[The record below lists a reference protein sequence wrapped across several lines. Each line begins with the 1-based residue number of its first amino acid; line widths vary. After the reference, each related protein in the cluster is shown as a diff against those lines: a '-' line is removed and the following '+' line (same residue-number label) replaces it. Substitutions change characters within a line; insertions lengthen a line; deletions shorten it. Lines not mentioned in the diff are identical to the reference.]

1 MKNSFYITTTL
12 PYVNASPH
20 IGFGLEIVE
29 ADVIARYQRLQK
41 KQVIFN
47 TGTDEHGQK
56 IYQQA
61 LASNLEPQQ
70 YCDQF
75 SALFSQLKDQ
85 LNLSYDY
92 FIRTTDPRHQE
103 AAQHFWNLAQ
113 TNGDIY
119 KARYQTKYCVG
130 CEMEKTE
137 SELTDGR
144 CPIHPHL
151 ELEMR
156 DEENYFFRFSR
167 YQKPLLS
174 FYDQHPDFV
183 EPESKMKEAV
193 AFVKQGLHDF
203 SISRVKSKMPWGISV
218 PNDPDQVMY
227 VWFDAL
233 VNYIS
238 TLGWPSDQSSFEQYW
253 PGVQVAGKDNLRQQ
267 AIMWQAML
275 MSVKLP
281 LSAKILINGFISING
296 EKMSKS
302 KENVISPQQM
312 VDRYQSDATRYLL
325 ISLGSFGQ
333 DMDVNWE
340 KFDSKYTSDLAN
352 GIGNLSSRIAKMS
365 SQINL
370 VFSTLE
376 IAELN
381 EYQQMMEKF
390 QLTQALAFILS
401 EIKKC
406 DLFLSQTQPWLQP
419 IKKKESLL
427 TEAIIRLRQIA
438 QALAPFMPNLS
449 AQLLTHFSNQIKPI
463 SPLFPRLESQK

>member
-183 EPESKMKEAV
+183 EPESK
-193 AFVKQGLHDF
+193 
-203 SISRVKSKMPWGISV
+203 
-218 PNDPDQVMY
+218 
-227 VWFDAL
+227 
-233 VNYIS
+233 
-238 TLGWPSDQSSFEQYW
+238 
-253 PGVQVAGKDNLRQQ
+253 
-267 AIMWQAML
+267 
-275 MSVKLP
+275 
-281 LSAKILINGFISING
+281 
-296 EKMSKS
+296 
-302 KENVISPQQM
+302 
-312 VDRYQSDATRYLL
+312 
-325 ISLGSFGQ
+325 
-333 DMDVNWE
+333 
-340 KFDSKYTSDLAN
+340 
-352 GIGNLSSRIAKMS
+352 
-365 SQINL
+365 
-370 VFSTLE
+370 
-376 IAELN
+376 
-381 EYQQMMEKF
+381 
-390 QLTQALAFILS
+390 
-401 EIKKC
+401 
-406 DLFLSQTQPWLQP
+406 
-419 IKKKESLL
+419 
-427 TEAIIRLRQIA
+427 
-438 QALAPFMPNLS
+438 
-449 AQLLTHFSNQIKPI
+449 
-463 SPLFPRLESQK
+463 